1 MHKPVVELT
10 VRNHPGVMSHIT
22 GLFARRAF
30 NLEGILCGSIGDG
43 SRSRMFLM
51 VNEDRRLSQ
60 LIKELD
66 RLHDVLEVQLRHGVD
81 ESIFDP
87 LKVNGEVPFSVEYFQ
102 LVLCK
107 VTDL

>member
-1 MHKPVVELT
+1 MSNPVIELL

-22 GLFARRAF
+22 GLFARRAY
-30 NLEGILCGSIGDG
+30 NLEGILCGPIGDG

-51 VNEDRRLSQ
+51 VDEDRRLAQ

-66 RLHDVLEVQLRHGVD
+66 KLHDVLHVQLRHDVD

-87 LKVNGEVPFSVEYFQ
+87 LKA
-102 LVLCK
+102 
-107 VTDL
+107 DLEPAGS